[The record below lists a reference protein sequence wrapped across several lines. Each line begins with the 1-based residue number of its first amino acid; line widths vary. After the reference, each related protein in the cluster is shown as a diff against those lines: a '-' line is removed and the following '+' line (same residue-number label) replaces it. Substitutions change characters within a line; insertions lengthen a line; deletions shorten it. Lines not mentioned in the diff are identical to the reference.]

1 MYDHILFPTDGS
13 DGASAAL
20 DEASALAELCDA
32 TVHVLY
38 SIDTRPP
45 GIGLG
50 TDPQTDNPSGMAGTV
65 TGGPGGMADEREGT
79 AELHADVR
87 ARAAELVETASEGF
101 GDVETATVVESGT
114 PHEVILAYA
123 DENDIDAI
131 VMGTHGRTGLDKYL
145 LGSVTE
151 KVVRLADVPVLT
163 VRADGD

>member
-13 DGASAAL
+13 DGAQAAL
-20 DEASALAELCDA
+20 EEAQSLASLCDA

-45 GIGLG
+45 AIGLG
-50 TDPQTDNPSGMAGTV
+50 TDPQSDRPSGMVGKI
-65 TGGPGGMADEREGT
+65 TGGAGGMSDERKDTDEVT
-79 AELHADVR
+79 AEFESA
-87 ARAAELVETASEGF
+87 AAELVEETCEAF
-101 GDVETATVVESGT
+101 GSVDTEAAVRSGT
-114 PHEVILAYA
+114 PHKVILEYTDA
-123 DENDIDAI
+123 NDIDAV

-163 VRADGD
+163 VRAGSE

>member
-20 DEASALAELCDA
+20 DETRALAELCDA

-50 TDPQTDNPSGMAGTV
+50 SDPQTDNPSGMVGTV
-65 TGGPGGMADEREGT
+65 SGGPGGMADEREGT
-79 AELHADVR
+79 AELHADVK
-87 ARAAELVETASEGF
+87 AHAADLVEAASEEF
-101 GDVETATVVESGT
+101 GDVETETVIKSGT
-114 PHEVILAYA
+114 PHKAILAYA
-123 DENDIDAI
+123 DENDVDAI

>member
-13 DGASAAL
+13 EGASAAL
-20 DEASALAELCDA
+20 DEARALAELCDA

-50 TDPQTDNPSGMAGTV
+50 SDPQTDNPSGMVGKV
-65 TGGPGGMADEREGT
+65 TGGPGGMADEREST
-79 AELHADVR
+79 AELHAEVK
-87 ARAAELVETASEGF
+87 ARAAEFVETASEEF
-101 GDVETATVVESGT
+101 GDVETEAVVKSGT

-163 VRADGD
+163 VRGGGD

>member
-20 DEASALAELCDA
+20 DEVKALADLCGA

-38 SIDTRPP
+38 SVDTRPP

-50 TDPQTDNPSGMAGTV
+50 SDPQTDNPSGMVGTV
-65 TGGPGGMADEREGT
+65 SGGPGGMADEREET
-79 AELHADVR
+79 ATLHAEVK
-87 ARAAELVETASEGF
+87 AKATELVETTCEEF
-101 GDVETATVVESGT
+101 GDVETEAVVKSGT

-123 DENDIDAI
+123 DENDIDTI

-145 LGSVTE
+145 LGSVAE
-151 KVVRLADVPVLT
+151 KVVRLADVPVTT
-163 VRADGD
+163 VRAGGD

>member
-20 DEASALAELCDA
+20 DETRALAALCDA

-50 TDPQTDNPSGMAGTV
+50 SDPQTDNPSGMVGTV
-65 TGGPGGMADEREGT
+65 SGGPGGMADEREGT
-79 AELHADVR
+79 AELHADVK
-87 ARAAELVETASEGF
+87 AHAADLVEAASEEF
-101 GDVETATVVESGT
+101 GDVETETVIKSGT
-114 PHEVILAYA
+114 PHKAILAYA
-123 DENDIDAI
+123 DEKDVDAI